1 MPWLAHGWF
10 NDEIIYCQAQ
20 QAAQSRQG
28 YHGSHRPQGPVTP
41 KLSWAYHNYTSMTH
55 FLRHVSTVYS
65 NLTALYSIGQS
76 VQGIYLQIKDKFK
89 KYKLPLEI
97 DKKY

>member
-1 MPWLAHGWF
+1 MKITFL
-10 NDEIIYCQAQ
+10 QKQ

-55 FLRHVSTVYS
+55 FLRWCKHEHENNCLANIT
-65 NLTALYSIGQS
+65 IGLDILK
-76 VQGIYLQIKDKFK
+76 VAYPV
-89 KYKLPLEI
+89 KLL
-97 DKKY
+97 KH

>member
-1 MPWLAHGWF
+1 M
-10 NDEIIYCQAQ
+10 QKQ

-76 VQGIYLQIKDKFK
+76 VQGNHSYTIVVNASKKDLDFSGNLKIHNAYFLFQEEK
-89 KYKLPLEI
+89 CG
-97 DKKY
+97 